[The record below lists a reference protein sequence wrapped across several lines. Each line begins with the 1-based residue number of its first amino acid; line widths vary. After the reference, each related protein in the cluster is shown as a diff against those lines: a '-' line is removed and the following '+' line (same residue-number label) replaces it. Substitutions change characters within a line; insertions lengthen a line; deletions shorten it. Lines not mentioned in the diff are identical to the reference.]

1 MLKVAV
7 IGTGTMGGE
16 HVAAWRSVERAQ
28 VTAVL
33 GRNKGKAEA
42 LASECGAAAY
52 DSFEAMAREAEF
64 DAVDICLPTH
74 LHREYAQKAADAG
87 KHVICEKPIALE
99 PKDAEAMI
107 ACCEDRGV
115 RLLIAH
121 DLRFCPEY
129 AQARRLV
136 LSGKLGR
143 VGTIRMSRRSRF
155 PEGSGGWYVDAAKSG
170 GVVTDLLI
178 HDIDWLLWTFGDA
191 ERVTALRAG
200 GGPGEAP
207 LDYALLAIRMRSG
220 AIAHLEGSWAH
231 TEFSSSFELSGTA
244 GMLVEHMADS
254 MPLRTYARSG
264 PGEPQAVAVPDM
276 SLRRNSYELEL
287 SHLTECLLDGAE
299 PIVSAG
305 DAAKALEVAWAALE
319 SARTGRPV
327 AIRRKEEK
335 R

>member
-16 HVAAWRSVERAQ
+16 HIAAWRGVERAR

-33 GRNKGKAEA
+33 GRDKSKAEA
-42 LASECGAAAY
+42 LASLCGAAAF
-52 DSFEAMAREAEF
+52 DSFEAMASAAEF
-64 DAVDICLPTH
+64 DAVDVCLPTH

-99 PKDAEAMI
+99 PEEADAMI
-107 ACCEDRGV
+107 AYCENRGV
-115 RLLIAH
+115 KLLMAH

-155 PEGSGGWYVDAAKSG
+155 PEGSGGWYADAARSG
-170 GVVTDLLI
+170 GVITDLLI

-191 ERVTALRAG
+191 ERVTALRVGAAG
-200 GGPGEAP
+200 ETP

-231 TEFSSSFELSGTA
+231 TEFSSSFELSGTG
-244 GMLVEHMADS
+244 GMLAEHMADS
-254 MPLRTYARSG
+254 APLRMHARSG

-287 SHLTECLLDGAE
+287 EHLTGCLLDGTE
-299 PIVSAG
+299 PIVSANE
-305 DAAKALEVAWAALE
+305 AAKALEVARAALE
-319 SARTGRPV
+319 SAGSGRPV
-327 AIRRKEEK
+327 AIPRKEES